1 MMSDFGR
8 VVGISN
14 MMKPEHELLGAGMLT
29 VAEAEPQYATRGE
42 VEAALDALS
51 DADYS
56 KLMMIAAS
64 YCRQRRLTFNACES
78 KELLN
83 QAVLKT
89 LECEEGKRW
98 NKKVSMVRHLDRA
111 MENISGH
118 LVRERMKIVAFPDG
132 LRPENYD
139 LQASPEP
146 EDEDGKERV
155 ASLLKSIF
163 GTDDLARRVFVMRAE
178 DFGPDEIQSRLAITP
193 QEYETTN
200 RRILRK
206 ISQFLTKKEK

>member
-1 MMSDFGR
+1 
-8 VVGISN
+8 
-14 MMKPEHELLGAGMLT
+14 MKPEHKLGEAGTPAVTLSEL
-29 VAEAEPQYATRGE
+29 QYATRTE
-42 VEAALDALS
+42 VETALNSLS

-64 YCRQRRLTFNACES
+64 YRRQRRLTFSACEP

-98 NKKVSMVRHLDRA
+98 NKRISMVRHLDRA

-132 LRPENYD
+132 LRPENYE
-139 LQASPEP
+139 LQASPP
-146 EDEDGKERV
+146 PDEESDAEKV
-155 ASLLKSIF
+155 SALLEAIF
-163 GTDDLARRVFVMRAE
+163 AKDDLASEVFVMRAE
-178 DFGPDEIQSRLAITP
+178 GFCPEDVQKRLAITP

-206 ISQFLTKKEK
+206 ISRFITKNET

>member
-1 MMSDFGR
+1 
-8 VVGISN
+8 
-14 MMKPEHELLGAGMLT
+14 MKPEHELGEAGT
-29 VAEAEPQYATRGE
+29 PAVAVSEPQYATRTE
-42 VEAALDALS
+42 VEAALNGLS

-64 YCRQRRLTFNACES
+64 YCRQRRLTFSACEP

-98 NKKVSMVRHLDRA
+98 NKRITMVRHLDRA

-132 LRPENYD
+132 LRPKNYES
-139 LQASPEP
+139 QASPP
-146 EDEDGKERV
+146 TDDEDDAEKV
-155 ASLLKSIF
+155 SALLKTIF
-163 GTDDLARRVFVMRAE
+163 GKDDLASEVFVLRAE
-178 DFGPDEIQSRLAITP
+178 GFCPADIQKRLSITL

-206 ISQFLTKKEK
+206 ISQFITKKET

>member
-1 MMSDFGR
+1 
-8 VVGISN
+8 
-14 MMKPEHELLGAGMLT
+14 MKPEHELGEAGTPT
-29 VAEAEPQYATRGE
+29 VAVSEPQYATRTE
-42 VEAALDALS
+42 VETALNGLS

-64 YCRQRRLTFNACES
+64 YCRQRRLPFNACEP

-83 QAVLKT
+83 KAVLKT

-98 NKKVSMVRHLDRA
+98 SKRISMVRHLDRA

-132 LRPENYD
+132 LRPENYE
-139 LQASPEP
+139 LPASPSPDEV
-146 EDEDGKERV
+146 EDAEKV
-155 ASLLKSIF
+155 SALLKAIF
-163 GTDDLARRVFVMRAE
+163 GKDGLAGEVFVLRAE
-178 DFGPDEIQSRLAITP
+178 GFCPADIQKRLAITP
-193 QEYETTN
+193 QEYQTTN

-206 ISQFLTKKEK
+206 ISQFITKKET

>member
-1 MMSDFGR
+1 
-8 VVGISN
+8 
-14 MMKPEHELLGAGMLT
+14 MKPEHETLGAGSSAI
-29 VAEAEPQYATRGE
+29 VAPEPHQYATRAE
-42 VEAALDALS
+42 VEEALNAL
-51 DADYS
+51 AETDYA

-64 YCRQRRLTFNACES
+64 FCHQRRLARSVCEP

-98 NKKVSMVRHLDRA
+98 NSEISMVRHLDRA

-132 LRPENYD
+132 LKPDTGESKVY
-139 LQASPEP
+139 QPT
-146 EDEDGKERV
+146 DGGTEAMKV
-155 ASLLKSIF
+155 SALLKAVFGDDNQAKEIF
-163 GTDDLARRVFVMRAE
+163 VLRNEGFR
-178 DFGPDEIQSRLAITP
+178 PNEIQARLGIGA
-193 QEYETTN
+193 QEYETAN

-206 ISQFLTKKEK
+206 ISQFVTKIDN